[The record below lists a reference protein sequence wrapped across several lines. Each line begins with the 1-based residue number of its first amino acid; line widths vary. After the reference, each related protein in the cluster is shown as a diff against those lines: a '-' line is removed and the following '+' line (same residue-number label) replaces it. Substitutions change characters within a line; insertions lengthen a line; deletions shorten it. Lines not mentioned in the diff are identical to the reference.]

1 MPPRPR
7 FKYERLRVRAC
18 VPDRIHLGEKGEADR
33 SIGRMASGGGG
44 VMAGKKRKSA
54 EMGRVD
60 VPARREPRRGLGVAA
75 LESIRAQLETAESF
89 YVFPSLA
96 TAAAA
101 AAPTPTAPL
110 PSLLAGH
117 VAGVRFDPYVGNGA
131 AQREY
136 YPHYYGADHYTLARR
151 YMQQLQASSGQPAP
165 RHHDHHHAWQ
175 SNAAAVAPP
184 APPVFEQDHRRRAQ
198 AHGSHARKPRVAF
211 VDLVDSDEED
221 GRGGAEE
228 ELDLELKL

>member
-1 MPPRPR
+1 
-7 FKYERLRVRAC
+7 
-18 VPDRIHLGEKGEADR
+18 
-33 SIGRMASGGGG
+33 MASGGGG

-54 EMGRVD
+54 EIGRVD

-96 TAAAA
+96 TATA
-101 AAPTPTAPL
+101 AAPPPTAPL

-165 RHHDHHHAWQ
+165 RHHDHHRAWQ

-184 APPVFEQDHRRRAQ
+184 APPVLEQDHRRRAQ
-198 AHGSHARKPRVAF
+198 AHGGHARKPRVAF

-221 GRGGAEE
+221 SRGGAGE

>member
-1 MPPRPR
+1 
-7 FKYERLRVRAC
+7 
-18 VPDRIHLGEKGEADR
+18 
-33 SIGRMASGGGG
+33 MASGGGG

-101 AAPTPTAPL
+101 APTPTPPL

-131 AQREY
+131 AQRDY
-136 YPHYYGADHYTLARR
+136 YPHYYGGEHYTLARR

-175 SNAAAVAPP
+175 SNAAAVAAP
-184 APPVFEQDHRRRAQ
+184 APPVLEQDHRRRAQ
-198 AHGSHARKPRVAF
+198 AHGGGHARKPRVAF

>member
-1 MPPRPR
+1 
-7 FKYERLRVRAC
+7 
-18 VPDRIHLGEKGEADR
+18 
-33 SIGRMASGGGG
+33 MASGGG

-96 TAAAA
+96 TATAA
-101 AAPTPTAPL
+101 AAPPTPQL

-131 AQREY
+131 AQRDY
-136 YPHYYGADHYTLARR
+136 YPHYYGAEHYTLARR

-175 SNAAAVAPP
+175 SNAPAVATAA
-184 APPVFEQDHRRRAQ
+184 APPILEQDHRRRAQ
-198 AHGSHARKPRVAF
+198 VHGGHARKPYVAF

-221 GRGGAEE
+221 GRGCAGE